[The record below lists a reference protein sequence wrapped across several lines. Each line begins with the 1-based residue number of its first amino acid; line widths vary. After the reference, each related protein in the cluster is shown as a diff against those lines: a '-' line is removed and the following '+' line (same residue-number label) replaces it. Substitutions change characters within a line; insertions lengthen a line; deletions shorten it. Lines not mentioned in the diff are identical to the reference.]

1 MVPRCFGKAVHN
13 GESQAFVVGAFS
25 DNLVYGMFIEEEK
38 AGEKVMGEAFLAV
51 PAAPYEDGKVFIQFV
66 CDFTAYEE
74 AVGLSFLSAKDKIS
88 FSTSSR
94 FPVYTVSGDEGA

>member
-1 MVPRCFGKAVHN
+1 MVPRRFGKAVHD

-51 PAAPYEDGKVFIQFV
+51 PAAPYEDGKAFIRFV
-66 CDFTAYEE
+66 CALTAYEE
-74 AVGLSFLSAKDKIS
+74 TVGFILFIS
-88 FSTSSR
+88 K
-94 FPVYTVSGDEGA
+94 G